1 MIVQKLG
8 GTDWKYRDIQEKE
21 WHDANVPGTL
31 FMDMIREGRIQNPFY
46 RFQEREFQ
54 ELAQKDYEYELRF
67 AVQEDVFFREKQFLV
82 FEGIDTIADICLN
95 GVEIAQ
101 TENMHR
107 TYRLPVKG
115 ILQEGENLLHITLH
129 RRCVT

>member
-54 ELAQKDYEYELRF
+54 ELAQKDYE
-67 AVQEDVFFREKQFLV
+67 
-82 FEGIDTIADICLN
+82 
-95 GVEIAQ
+95 
-101 TENMHR
+101 
-107 TYRLPVKG
+107 
-115 ILQEGENLLHITLH
+115 
-129 RRCVT
+129 

>member
-67 AVQEDVFFREKQFLV
+67 AVQEDVFL
-82 FEGIDTIADICLN
+82 
-95 GVEIAQ
+95 
-101 TENMHR
+101 
-107 TYRLPVKG
+107 Y
-115 ILQEGENLLHITLH
+115 
-129 RRCVT
+129 

>member
-1 MIVQKLG
+1 MNAYKSWEERIG
-8 GTDWKYRDIQEKE
+8 SIGDIQEKE

-67 AVQEDVFFREKQFLV
+67 AVQEDVFFKRKTV
-82 FEGIDTIADICLN
+82 F
-95 GVEIAQ
+95 GV
-101 TENMHR
+101 
-107 TYRLPVKG
+107 
-115 ILQEGENLLHITLH
+115 
-129 RRCVT
+129 